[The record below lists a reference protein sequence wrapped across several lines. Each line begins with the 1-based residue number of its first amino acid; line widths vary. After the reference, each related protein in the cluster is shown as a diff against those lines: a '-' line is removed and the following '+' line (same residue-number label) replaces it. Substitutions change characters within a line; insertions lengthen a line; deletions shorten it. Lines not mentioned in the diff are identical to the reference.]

1 MGKRSRKRGAPG
13 APRPSTAVDT
23 AHPRP
28 AAAAARRGRPVDRKA
43 RREEAPQALWHPVP
57 VTETLIFIGLVLVL
71 IGFFTNAIAMLAI
84 GMVIVS
90 VAALELAIRE
100 HFAGY
105 KSHSA
110 LLAAVCAVVVNVP
123 LYWTPLPQPG
133 LLVTGALAFAAAF
146 QLLRNAFAKQ
156 AGGLKFRA

>member
-1 MGKRSRKRGAPG
+1 MGKRSRKRTSPG
-13 APRPSTAVDT
+13 APRRPTPAADLP
-23 AHPRP
+23 AP
-28 AAAAARRGRPVDRKA
+28 AAAASRGRPVDRKA

-57 VTETLIFIGLVLVL
+57 VTELCIFAGMILVMV
-71 IGFFTNAIAMLAI
+71 GFFGGAVAPLAI
-84 GMVIVS
+84 GIGLVS

-110 LLAAVCAVVVNVP
+110 LLAAMAAVVVNVP
-123 LYWTPLPQPG
+123 LYWTPLPQAG
-133 LLVTGALAFAAAF
+133 LLVTGAVVAAIAF
-146 QLLRNAFAKQ
+146 QLLRTAFAKQ